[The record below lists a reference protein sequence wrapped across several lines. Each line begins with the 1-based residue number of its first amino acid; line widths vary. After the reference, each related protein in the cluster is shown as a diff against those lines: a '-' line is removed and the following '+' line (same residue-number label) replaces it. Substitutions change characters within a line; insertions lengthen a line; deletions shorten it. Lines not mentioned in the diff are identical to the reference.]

1 MLVALLFVVAVLV
14 VALRHPWLGGAAEDA
29 APTAPIVPSG
39 TATAETTPATAPAEP
54 AAKDGDPCKAAQ
66 VDVEAATDRTSY
78 PSGALPKLR
87 FSVTNTGVNKCVL
100 DVGTDKQ
107 VYTITSGTE
116 QYWVSTDCQKD
127 STKTEILLAPHKTV
141 TSQPFE
147 WDRTRSDPKTCDAD
161 RPAVPAG
168 GASYHLKVKLGDV
181 ASTTTKQFLL
191 YCLGGGSSRAAAAA
205 AQRQRQRGATAM
217 GSPPHRAAAGDHHR
231 IVSRGRDG
239 RDQQGLARQ
248 GRVRPWQI

>member
-1 MLVALLFVVAVLV
+1 MSTLKHPVGPQSGRVYWRRRAAVLIGLLAVIV
-14 VALRHPWLGGAAEDA
+14 VVVLIIVRPGAGNGEPAKTPPATTTGASNSSTPNAQSDSTTIPTDATTADGAA
-29 APTAPIVPSG
+29 
-39 TATAETTPATAPAEP
+39 
-54 AAKDGDPCKAAQ
+54 CKAANIAL
-66 VDVEAATDRTSY
+66 EAKTDATSY
-78 PSGALPKLR
+78 ASGRHPLL
-87 FSVTNTGVNKCVL
+87 SLSLTNTGAKACRI
-100 DVGTDKQ
+100 DAGTDNQ

-191 YCLGGGSSRAAAAA
+191 Y
-205 AQRQRQRGATAM
+205 
-217 GSPPHRAAAGDHHR
+217 
-231 IVSRGRDG
+231 
-239 RDQQGLARQ
+239 
-248 GRVRPWQI
+248 